1 MDKTLKEVKQDL
13 KDIKSLDDLI
23 NSYLRQL
30 DDEQGRLTT
39 IKAIAYDEEK
49 LSPTNSI
56 SNPTE
61 NTVIRIMELKE
72 EINKMIDKLIDK
84 KVEVRSMIDELPP
97 EEQVVML
104 LRYFEYMTW
113 EEVAVRCRYTTRH
126 VQRIHGEGLYKLALK
141 KMALNV
147 S

>member
-1 MDKTLKEVKQDL
+1 MDKALKEVKQDL
-13 KDIKSLDDLI
+13 KDIKNLDDLI

-49 LSPTNSI
+49 LSPTNLI

-84 KVEVRSMIDELPP
+84 KTEVRSMIDELPA

-113 EEVAVRCRYTTRH
+113 EEVAIRCSYTTRQ
-126 VQRIHGEGLYKLALK
+126 VQRIHGEGLYKIAVN
-141 KMALNV
+141 KMSLNV
-147 S
+147 T